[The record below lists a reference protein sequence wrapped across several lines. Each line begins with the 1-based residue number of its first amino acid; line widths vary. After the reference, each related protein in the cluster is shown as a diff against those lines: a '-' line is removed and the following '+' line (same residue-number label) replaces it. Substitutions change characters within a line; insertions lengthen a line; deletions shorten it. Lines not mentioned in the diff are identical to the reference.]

1 MAESPTS
8 APAGAVGTHVSYED
22 FLRDHMDEKAEW
34 VDGWVYPMSPANRAH
49 QRLGLFLATLLS
61 LYVERR
67 EMGEVFYERFQMR
80 LADSGR
86 EPDLM
91 FVTTGHLD
99 RVHETYLDGPA
110 DLVVEIVSP
119 ESQVRDRGQKFFEYE
134 AGGVLEYWLLDPDR
148 KAAEFHILEDGTLRP
163 RLPDED
169 GIYRSDVVEGFWL
182 RVDWLW
188 ELPDLLETASE
199 LGLR

>member
-1 MAESPTS
+1 
-8 APAGAVGTHVSYED
+8 
-22 FLRDHMDEKAEW
+22 MDEKAEW